1 MRISVGKSPDA
12 PRESRHITLLIC
24 KSDGKGSKKRIKKKR
39 ERNGKRGGRDD
50 REKRIVARFL
60 VVGQGERHPPEGWPV
75 EKDTSRPRD
84 STLENRHRP
93 LLANPGAE
101 TPEIFFGAIVGDR
114 RFSTDEGV
122 LNSARSLARTTRVRD
137 RRAVCLNARA
147 RARDTYTV
155 RTGYAY
161 ARHDRGLGTGARWRP
176 DF

>member
-1 MRISVGKSPDA
+1 MHPENHVTLRS
-12 PRESRHITLLIC
+12 LLIC
-24 KSDGKGSKKRIKKKR
+24 KSDGKGSKKRIKRKR
-39 ERNGKRGGRDD
+39 ERNGKSGGRDD

-60 VVGQGERHPPEGWPV
+60 VVGQGERHPPRRVTGGE
-75 EKDTSRPRD
+75 
-84 STLENRHRP
+84 RH
-93 LLANPGAE
+93 LE
-101 TPEIFFGAIVGDR
+101 TPGLHARKSTSTSPCESWSGNAGNFFGATVGDR

-147 RARDTYTV
+147 RARDTCTV